1 MREPKLCLI
10 EDDPIMGESLSDRFG
25 LEGFG
30 VDWYQTGADA
40 LRALASKRYAAVI
53 SDLRLPDVSGEEVFR
68 VAAEQKPISP
78 PFVFI
83 TAYATVERAVALLKL
98 GASDFVTKPFDI
110 SALVERI
117 RSITGAIPDVST
129 NTEETVLGIS
139 PGARKVCENLVRI
152 AQRAASIL
160 ITGESGVGK
169 EVLARHLHELAS
181 DNNKEASRP
190 FVAVNCGAIPDG
202 LIESEFFGF
211 ERGAFSGAERTRRGF
226 LEQAH
231 GGTLFLDEIGDL
243 PLAMQVKFL
252 RALQERRVKRL
263 GGERERS
270 SSFQLIC
277 ATNKDLRTAVARG
290 AFREDLFYRI
300 NLVHLNIPPLRE
312 RPEDILWLANKFLP
326 EGCPHRNEIPRALHP
341 QALVSLVKRRWRGNV
356 RELKNVIER
365 ACIFTTNPVLLAEDL
380 EEAAVA
386 DTRAMS
392 ASDTAVPLEAFLAS
406 CERAFIAT
414 ALQQHGGR
422 VVETARAL
430 GISRKNLWEKMRRHQ
445 LGVATP

>member
-1 MREPKLCLI
+1 MRAPKLCLI

-25 LEGFG
+25 LEGF
-30 VDWYQTGADA
+30 VVEWYQTGADA

-53 SDLRLPDVSGEEVFR
+53 SDLRLPDVSGEDVFR
-68 VAAEQKPISP
+68 LAAEHEPSSP

-83 TAYATVERAVALLKL
+83 TAFATVERAVELLKR

-110 SALVERI
+110 GALVEKI
-117 RSITGAIPDVST
+117 RGITGAIPDVST
-129 NTEETVLGIS
+129 GAEETVLGIS
-139 PGARKVCENLVRI
+139 PAARKLCENLARI
-152 AQRAASIL
+152 AQRAPSIL

-169 EVLARHLHELAS
+169 EVLARHLHKLAS
-181 DNNKEASRP
+181 NNHEEASRP
-190 FVAVNCGAIPDG
+190 FVPVNCGAIPEG

-211 ERGAFSGAERTRRGF
+211 ERGAFTGAERARRGF
-226 LEQAH
+226 LEQAS

-243 PLAMQVKFL
+243 PLSMQVKLL

-263 GGERERS
+263 GGDEERAT
-270 SSFQLIC
+270 SFQLIC
-277 ATNKDLRTAVARG
+277 ATNKDLQTAVARG
-290 AFREDLFYRI
+290 TFRDDLFYRV
-300 NLVHLNIPPLRE
+300 NLVHLHIPPLRE

-326 EGCPHRNEIPRALHP
+326 GDCPLRGEIPRALHP
-341 QALVSLVKRRWRGNV
+341 QALVSLVKRKWPGNV

-380 EEAAVA
+380 EGTAAA
-386 DTRAMS
+386 DAGTT
-392 ASDTAVPLEAFLAS
+392 ASSGAHVPLESFLAS

-422 VVETARAL
+422 IVETARAL

-445 LGVATP
+445 LGVVAS